1 MSDLITVKRSELVK
15 LIGEDK
21 VKELSVDTT
30 SGRKPWTYGP
40 TSTASDFLQYSQVA
54 SAPVI
59 SPVVSGG
66 AITAMMADGMV
77 GGNMALGKG
86 NVLYSPAKVYSSLFD
101 HCGASVLRKLYEARR
116 SHAAAKKVTISNGDV
131 IEKSLS
137 DLENLQKQLV
147 TTIVTIDSEIKAG
160 TKDINVG
167 DALGRSASD
176 AEARLTTLR
185 KEQEK
190 QTEELLKKEAEVY
203 KNICALPFY
212 G

>member
-15 LIGEDK
+15 LLGEDK
-21 VKELSVDTT
+21 VKELSVDT
-30 SGRKPWTYGP
+30 SGRKQWTYGP
-40 TSTASDFLQYSQVA
+40 TSTASDFLQYSQVV
-54 SAPVI
+54 SAPVV
-59 SPVVSGG
+59 SPAAVGG

-116 SHAAAKKVTISNGDV
+116 NHAAAKNVIISNRNV
-131 IEKSLS
+131 IENALS

-147 TTIVTIDSEIKAG
+147 TTIVTIDAEIKAG
-160 TKDINVG
+160 DKEINASEVLNMT
-167 DALGRSASD
+167 DSA
-176 AEARLTTLR
+176 AQAKLTQLR
-185 KEQEK
+185 EDQRK

-203 KNICALPFY
+203 KNICALPFSA
-212 G
+212 